1 MLTPEKKFF
10 THKNKHN
17 LYNKY
22 KSDYKQLVDLCQT
35 YINRVNE
42 VELLMEQYRS
52 TEHIYTLLAEAKCRA
67 EELNR
72 PTIAYTTLY
81 NTSSAYITLPMEEY
95 TNLTLQVHKIAEC
108 VGRLSSVINLVQFLD
123 SKDLTIRSN

>member
-10 THKNKHN
+10 TRKNKHK

-22 KSDYKQLVDLCQT
+22 KSDYKQLVDLCHT

-67 EELNR
+67 EEQNK
-72 PTIAYTTLY
+72 PTIAYTTLH
-81 NTSSAYITLPMEEY
+81 NTSSGYITIPMEEY
-95 TNLTLQVHKIAEC
+95 SDFSIQLHKMAES
-108 VGRLSSVINLVQFLD
+108 VGRLYSVISLVQFLE